1 MTLNNSPK
9 IAGCILR
16 LFDEQL
22 MPDTSIVAGGKE
34 IRAHRAILVSS
45 SGFFREH
52 FGAGGSEKIEV
63 KEPYKAVRAFIRF
76 LYFGSLVDSELGPED
91 ALDLLGSA
99 RDYGIDVL
107 TEEDAQGMIVPQ
119 LSLQNCLAVLH
130 HQELLIRP
138 KIAQG
143 VCTFVGE
150 NFATLLKQPTSRM
163 HLLNA
168 SKNYLI
174 EILKV
179 VCKRCGTQAAAAEVV
194 TFVLEYAQMDN
205 ACDLLRDCK
214 TWQWNTAPESLSKMR
229 DPLEAMQ
236 TQKSDE
242 SPAAE
247 KTGGDLTTMSEAEIF
262 EMLDVN
268 KDGSVSREEFA
279 AFKATLQQMSSYRYV
294 EEWVVPNVK
303 SKLNG
308 EPLCQLSCG
317 EFFEWRVRIDNGQE
331 GNLRIVYEDVNPKFP
346 EAECCRRFPAATF
359 AWKVKFRGEEIF
371 TDRPV
376 FITFADRVALHW
388 STTLGVD
395 SSMLTDD
402 DSLTVS
408 VTMTEN
414 PLLSLILYFLS
425 SNVKNESYAEDIL
438 NRLPHIEYR
447 CLSSFFIFRQASRP
461 QSADRTLPA

>member
-1 MTLNNSPK
+1 MTLNYSPQ
-9 IAGCILR
+9 IASSILR

-52 FGAGGSEKIEV
+52 FGAAGSDRLEV
-63 KEPYKAVRAFIRF
+63 KEPYKAVRALIRF
-76 LYFGSLVDSELGPED
+76 LYFGSLVDSDLGPED

-107 TEEDAQGMIVPQ
+107 TEEDAQGLIVPQ
-119 LSLQNCLAVLH
+119 LTLQNCLPVLH
-130 HQELLIRP
+130 HQELTIRP
-138 KIAQG
+138 KIALG
-143 VCTFVGE
+143 VCTFIGE
-150 NFATLLKQPTSRM
+150 NFTALIRGPSTRPQLLS
-163 HLLNA
+163 A
-168 SKNYLI
+168 AKNYLI

-179 VCKRCGTQAAAAEVV
+179 VCKTAATEAHAEEAVR
-194 TFVLEYAQMDN
+194 FVLEYVQMDN

-214 TWQWNTAPESLSKMR
+214 TWQWNVTPDILTKMR
-229 DPLEAMQ
+229 DPLEAMVEQ
-236 TQKSDE
+236 NPQATAKPRGS
-242 SPAAE
+242 
-247 KTGGDLTTMSEAEIF
+247 LSEEEMF
-262 EMLDVN
+262 EALDVN
-268 KDGSVSREEFA
+268 KDGMVSKDEFQS
-279 AFKATLQQMSSYRYV
+279 FKSTLKSMSAYKYV
-294 EEWVVPNVK
+294 EEWTIPNLK
-303 SKLNG
+303 AKLAG

-317 EFFEWRVRIDNGQE
+317 DLFEWRVRIDNGQE
-331 GNLRIVYEDVNPKFP
+331 GKLRIVYEDVNPKHP
-346 EAECCRRFPAATF
+346 EAVCCRRFPAATF

-395 SSMLTDD
+395 SAMLTED
-402 DSLTVS
+402 DSLSISVS
-408 VTMTEN
+408 MTEN

-461 QSADRTLPA
+461 QSPRMGGTMPA

>member
-9 IAGCILR
+9 IAGSILR

-22 MPDTSIVAGGKE
+22 MPDTSIIAGGKE

-45 SGFFREH
+45 SLFFREH
-52 FGAGGSEKIEV
+52 FGAGGSDRIEV
-63 KEPYKAVRAFIRF
+63 KEPYKAVRALIRF
-76 LYFGSLVDSELGPED
+76 LYFGSLVDSELGPVD

-107 TEEDAQGMIVPQ
+107 TEEDAQEMIVPQ
-119 LSLQNCLAVLH
+119 LTLQNCLSVLH
-130 HQELLIRP
+130 HQETLIRP

-143 VCTFVGE
+143 VCNFIGE
-150 NFATLLKQPTSRM
+150 NFATLLKGASSRM
-163 HLLNA
+163 QLLDA
-168 SKNYLI
+168 RKQYLI
-174 EILKV
+174 DILKM
-179 VCKRCGTQAAAAEVV
+179 VCKRCSTQAAAEEVV
-194 TFVLEYAQMDN
+194 RFVLEYVQMDN
-205 ACDLLRDCK
+205 ACDLLRECK
-214 TWQWNTAPESLSKMR
+214 TWQWNTAPEALSKMR
-229 DPLEAMQ
+229 DPSEAMQ
-236 TQKSDE
+236 VSSDE
-242 SPAAE
+242 SPSRPQGADV
-247 KTGGDLTTMSEAEIF
+247 GNMSEEEMF
-262 EMLDVN
+262 ELLDVN

-279 AFKATLQQMSSYRYV
+279 AFKATLQQMASYKYV
-294 EEWVVPNVK
+294 EEWVIPNIK

-317 EFFEWRVRIDNGQE
+317 EFFEWRVRVDNGQE
-331 GNLRIVYEDVNPKFP
+331 GKLRIVYEDVNAKFP

-371 TDRPV
+371 NERPV

-395 SSMLTDD
+395 SSMMTDD
-402 DSLTVS
+402 DSLTIS
-408 VTMTEN
+408 VVMTEN

-425 SNVKNESYAEDIL
+425 ANVKNQSYSEDIL

-447 CLSSFFIFRQASRP
+447 CLSSFFIFRAASRP
-461 QSADRTLPA
+461 STADQTLPA